1 MNLPSKNWAK
11 RIQEE
16 WKILENDLPDTIFV
30 RVYESRMDL
39 LRAVIIGAEGTPYY
53 DGLFSFDVFFPSGY
67 LNVPPVCPSLLNTWS
82 GNKNEKWIPSMS
94 TMLQVLVFIQVLIL
108 NQKPYFNE
116 PGYASWNATVSHKPR
131 NKSSKLTLRASLP
144 LPARAEGF
152 ETLYRANIH
161 CIDSEGVQYRF
172 CRSI

>member
-1 MNLPSKNWAK
+1 MPLAQDYYSDHHYASKALSMNLPSKNWAK

-67 LNVPPVCPSLLNTWS
+67 LNVPPLVYYHSGGLRINSNLYECGKVCPSLLNTWS

-116 PGYASWNATVSHKPR
+116 PGYASWNGTAK
-131 NKSSKLTLRASLP
+131 
-144 LPARAEGF
+144 G
-152 ETLYRANIH
+152 ETN
-161 CIDSEGVQYRF
+161 
-172 CRSI
+172 

>member
-1 MNLPSKNWAK
+1 MPLAQDYHHYASKALSMNLPSKNWAK

-39 LRAVIIGAEGTPYY
+39 LRAVIIGAEGFCFCELVYY
-53 DGLFSFDVFFPSGY
+53 HSGGLRINSNLYECGK
-67 LNVPPVCPSLLNTWS
+67 VCPSLLNTCEDN
-82 GNKNEKWIPSMS
+82 G
-94 TMLQVLVFIQVLIL
+94 VH
-108 NQKPYFNE
+108 NQE
-116 PGYASWNATVSHKPR
+116 TSNATVSHKPR